1 MKLVCKAGT
10 SDLCAVLAPGQS
22 IKRLTMR
29 DYSYVSNAHPSF
41 IESLYRQYR
50 QDPASVEDGWRVFFE
65 GFDFGGQQ
73 ADGLPSGPADGLGGK
88 EFGVMAIIHGFRD
101 RGHLLSSTNPIRQRR
116 DRKPHLHLEDY
127 GLEQQDLQQV
137 FRAGAEIGLTDAT
150 LQQILDRLHQLYGG
164 NIGFEYNHILVRER
178 RLWLRE
184 RIENRPMPGLGLSID
199 KKKRILEK
207 LNGAVGFER
216 FLHTKYVGQKRFSLE
231 GGETTIAAL
240 DAIIEKAAEGVVEEV
255 VIGMAHRG
263 RLNVLAN
270 IMGKTYDQIFSEF
283 EGTAVPDLSY
293 GDGDVKYHLGY
304 SSQVKYAQ
312 GKPMHLKLVPNPS
325 HLEAVNPV
333 VMGFSRAKADIL
345 YNSAYD
351 HILPILI
358 HGDAAVAGQGIVL
371 ETAQMSQLKG
381 YQVGGTIHFIINNQ
395 IGFTTD
401 FDDARSST
409 YCSDVAKMI
418 QAPVFHVNGDD
429 PEAVIWAAELAT
441 EYRQRFKADVF
452 IDMVCYRRHGHNEGD
467 DPQFTQPEMYR
478 IIKDHPNPREVYV
491 QTLLQR
497 GELEQQLATQM
508 EQAYWDF
515 LQSRLDEVKQKPL
528 PYSYQE
534 PEEAWR
540 ALKKQTSGEDYIQ
553 SPDTGVDPERLQAIL
568 QGLQEIPEGFK
579 PLSKISRL
587 IRNMGKAVEEDR
599 LDWSL
604 GELSAYG
611 SLLLEGFNVRL
622 SGQDVKRGT
631 FSHRHAV
638 LYDDE
643 HYSEH
648 NRLSRL
654 SESQGRFFIYNSL
667 LSEFGVL
674 GFEYG
679 YAMASP
685 HSLVL
690 WEAQFGD
697 FANGAQTIID
707 QFIMAG
713 ESKWQRMNG
722 LVMLLPHGYEGQG
735 PEHSSA
741 RLERFLQGCA
751 EHNITVAS
759 ASTPANLFHLL
770 RRQLHRPFRK
780 PLVVMSP
787 KSLLRHPHCVS
798 SLKEMAPGTR
808 FREVLDDQ
816 DLAGKS
822 KAKVRRVLFCS
833 GKVYYDLL
841 AEKTEKG
848 HKDVAI
854 CRLEQFYPYPAGQV
868 HALLDKYQGAEA
880 CWVQEEPLN
889 MGAWGF
895 LLLQHE
901 GRPFRPIA
909 RRLAASPATGHYK
922 IHDKQQAELVARAF
936 ARD

>member
-1 MKLVCKAGT
+1 
-10 SDLCAVLAPGQS
+10 
-22 IKRLTMR
+22 MR

-41 IESLYRQYR
+41 IESMYRQYI
-50 QDPASVEDGWRVFFE
+50 QDPNSVEDGWRVFFQ
-65 GFDFGGQQ
+65 GFDFGGQTTT
-73 ADGLPSGPADGLGGK
+73 AAAASNTPADGISSK

-101 RGHLLSSTNPIRQRR
+101 RGHLLSTTNPIRQRR
-116 DRKPHLHLEDY
+116 DRKPFLHLEDY
-127 GLEQQDLQQV
+127 GLSAADLSEV
-137 FRAGAEIGLTDAT
+137 FISGAEIGLQQAT
-150 LQQILDRLHQLYGG
+150 LQQILDRLHLIYAG
-164 NIGFEYNHILVRER
+164 NIGFEYNHIHIRER
-178 RLWLRE
+178 RLWLRDK
-184 RIENRPMPGLGLSID
+184 IENRPTNAYGLSLD
-199 KKKRILEK
+199 QKKRILEK
-207 LNGAVGFER
+207 LNGAVGFEK

-240 DAIIEKAAEGVVEEV
+240 DAIIEKGARDKVQEV

-270 IMGKTYDQIFSEF
+270 IMGKTYEQIFSEF

-304 SSQVKYAQ
+304 SSQVTYAD
-312 GKPMHLKLVPNPS
+312 GKVMQLKLVPNPS
-325 HLEAVNPV
+325 HLEAVNTV
-333 VMGFSRAKADIL
+333 VLGFSRAKADIL
-345 YNSAYD
+345 YGSEYD

-358 HGDAAVAGQGIVL
+358 HGDAAFAGQGIVF

-381 YQVGGTIHFIINNQ
+381 YQTGGTIHFVINNQ

-401 FDDARSST
+401 FDDARTST
-409 YCSDVAKMI
+409 YSTDVAKTI

-441 EYRQRFKADVF
+441 EYRQRFNADVF

-491 QTLLQR
+491 HTLHNR
-497 GELEQQLATQM
+497 GDLEKKLADQM
-508 EQAYWDF
+508 ETAYWDF
-515 LQSRLDEVKQKPL
+515 LQGRLDEVKQKPL
-528 PYSYQE
+528 PYNYQE

-540 ALKKQTSGEDYIQ
+540 ALKKRTTPEDYLV
-553 SPDTGVDPERLQAIL
+553 SPDTGVDGHIL
-568 QGLQEIPEGFK
+568 QSILEKLQQMPEGFK

-587 IRNMGKAVEEDR
+587 IRNMEKAVKEDK
-599 LDWSL
+599 LDWSM
-604 GELSAYG
+604 GELLAYG
-611 SLLLEGFNVRL
+611 TLLLEGFNVRL

-643 HYSEH
+643 HYTEY
-648 NRLSRL
+648 NRLSQL
-654 SESQGRFFIYNSL
+654 SKTQGQFYIFNSL

-685 HSLVL
+685 HTLPL

-697 FANGAQTIID
+697 FSNGAQTIID
-707 QFIMAG
+707 QFITAG

-751 EHNITVAS
+751 EYNITVANIT
-759 ASTPANLFHLL
+759 TPANFFHVL

-780 PLVVMSP
+780 PLVIMSP
-787 KSLLRHPHCVS
+787 KSLLRHPACTS
-798 SLKEMAPGTR
+798 EAAAMGTGTR
-808 FREVLDDQ
+808 FQEVIDDTAF
-816 DLAGKS
+816 AGK
-822 KAKVRRVLFCS
+822 KTAKVRRLIFCT

-841 AEKTEKG
+841 AEKQEKG
-848 HKDVAI
+848 HDDVAI
-854 CRLEQFYPYPAGQV
+854 CRIEQIYPYP
-868 HALLDKYQGAEA
+868 LDQINQLRQKYKGAEVV
-880 CWVQEEPLN
+880 WVQEEPLN

-895 LLLQHE
+895 LLMQDGSAGFKAI
-901 GRPFRPIA
+901 GRKA
-909 RRLAASPATGHYK
+909 AASPATGHYK
-922 IHDKQQAELVARAF
+922 IHDKQQHELVTAAF
-936 ARD
+936 QKG